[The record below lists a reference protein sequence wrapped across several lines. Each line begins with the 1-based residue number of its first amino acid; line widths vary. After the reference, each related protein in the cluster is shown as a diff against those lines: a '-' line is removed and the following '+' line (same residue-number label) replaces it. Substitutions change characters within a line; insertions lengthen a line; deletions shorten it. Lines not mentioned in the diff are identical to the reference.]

1 MKKPVPVLLGV
12 YLVILLYFLFS
23 ISLPAHRIILLVIG
37 LIISFI
43 FEWLST
49 VLVNK
54 IGKAASLMM
63 SPFAVLVFCLTAGL
77 ILEGTSDSSI
87 LPFAIIIVTVLFD
100 FIFPFFTER

>member
-1 MKKPVPVLLGV
+1 MKKPVSVLIGV
-12 YLVILLYFLFS
+12 YLAILLYFMFS
-23 ISLPAHRIILLVIG
+23 ISLPTHRIILLVIG
-37 LIISFI
+37 LIISLL

-77 ILEGTSDSSI
+77 ILEGTSDGTI
-87 LPFAIIIVTVLFD
+87 MPFVIIIATVLFD